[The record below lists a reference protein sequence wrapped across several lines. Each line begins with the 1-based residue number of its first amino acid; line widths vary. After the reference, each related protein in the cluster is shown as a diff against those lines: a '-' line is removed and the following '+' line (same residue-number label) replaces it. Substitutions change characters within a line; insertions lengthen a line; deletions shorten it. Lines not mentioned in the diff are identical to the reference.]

1 MYCHFLV
8 KFLANITINFTT
20 MIGHV
25 YINGQIGNTYDD
37 NGNVTAKGVELIDVV
52 AQIQDLNEVEAIHVH
67 INSEGGYVSIG
78 RSIAEFLKS
87 VPNCFTIAETLC
99 ASIATEIHLAVPLQ
113 NRMIVEGTTYL
124 IHNPWLQSVSGDA
137 SQLEE
142 YAKGIKETESEMI
155 SMYAKATGI
164 SKEALSGLMK
174 IETSLTS
181 EQCLKLGFASAVLP
195 KMEKR
200 AVALLYNQ
208 KQINMK
214 KPLMDRLALAMSAFT
229 EALKTNEREAVAM
242 VVVTDKGT
250 LMTAF
255 EDLVVGDAITLED
268 GTKPENG
275 EYVTEDGVKIV
286 VTEGVITELVEAE
299 VEDELAPEMDALKA
313 ELSEL
318 KAKFEEQTT
327 ELAKAQ
333 EVAETVVAKM
343 EELAKL
349 GSNFTPPVA
358 KAQFRT
364 IQDPAKPKTMAERK
378 AELTN
383 LKK

>member
-1 MYCHFLV
+1 
-8 KFLANITINFTT
+8 

-25 YINGQIGNTYDD
+25 YITGQIGNSYDD
-37 NGNVTAKGVELIDVV
+37 NGNITQKGVELIDVV
-52 AQIQDLNEVEAIHVH
+52 AQVQELTDAEAIHVH
-67 INSEGGYVSIG
+67 INSEGGYVSVG

-99 ASIATEIHLAVPLQ
+99 ASIATEIHLAVPIQ

-164 SKEALSGLMK
+164 SKDALSGLMK

-181 EQCLKLGFASAVLP
+181 EQCLKLGFVGSVLP

-229 EALKTNEREAVAM
+229 EALKGNEREAVALTL
-242 VVVTDKGT
+242 VTDKGT
-250 LMTAF
+250 IMTPFADLM
-255 EDLVVGDAITLED
+255 VGDAVTLED
-268 GTKPENG
+268 GSVAADG
-275 EYVTEDGVKIV
+275 EYLAEDGVKIV
-286 VTEGVITELVEAE
+286 VAEGVITEIVEAE
-299 VEDELAPEMDALKA
+299 VEVEVASDVVALQNELA
-313 ELSEL
+313 EL
-318 KAKFEEQTT
+318 KAKYEEQTS
-327 ELAKAQ
+327 ELAKAT

-349 GSNFTPPVA
+349 GSNFTPPSAV
-358 KAQFRT
+358 AQFRK
-364 IQDPAKPKTMAERK
+364 IEEPAKAKTYAERK

>member
-1 MYCHFLV
+1 
-8 KFLANITINFTT
+8 

-25 YINGQIGNTYDD
+25 YITGQIGNSYDD
-37 NGNVTAKGVELIDVV
+37 NGNVTTKGVELIDVV
-52 AQIQDLNEVEAIHVH
+52 SQIQDVAQADAIHVH

-164 SKEALSGLMK
+164 SKDALSGLMK

-214 KPLMDRLALAMSAFT
+214 KPLMDRLALAMSAFS
-229 EALKTNEREAVAM
+229 EALKSNERVAVALTL
-242 VVVTDKGT
+242 VTDKGT
-250 LMTAF
+250 IMTPF
-255 EDLVVGDAITLED
+255 EDLMVGDAVTLED
-268 GTKPENG
+268 GSVATDG
-275 EYVTEDGVKIV
+275 EYLAEDGVKIV
-286 VTEGVITELVEAE
+286 VLDGVITEIVEAE
-299 VEDELAPEMDALKA
+299 EEVEVASEVVALQNELA
-313 ELSEL
+313 EL

-327 ELAKAQ
+327 ELAKSN
-333 EVAETVVAKM
+333 EVAETLVTKM

-358 KAQFRT
+358 KAQFRKIDEPT
-364 IQDPAKPKTMAERK
+364 KPKTMAERK

>member
-1 MYCHFLV
+1 
-8 KFLANITINFTT
+8 

-37 NGNVTAKGVELIDVV
+37 NGNITQKGVELIDVV
-52 AQIQDLNEVEAIHVH
+52 AQIQDFTEAEAIHVH
-67 INSEGGYVSIG
+67 INSEGGYVSVG

-113 NRMIVEGTTYL
+113 NRFIVEGTTYL

-155 SMYAKATGI
+155 SMYSKATGV

-229 EALKTNEREAVAM
+229 EALKSNEREAVAM
-242 VVVTDKGT
+242 TFVTDKGT
-250 LMTAF
+250 LLTPYA
-255 EDLVVGDAITLED
+255 EVQVGDPVTLED
-268 GTKPENG
+268 GSVPADG
-275 EYVTEDGVKIV
+275 DYVTTDGDTITV
-286 VTEGVITELVEAE
+286 VGGVITVFVESDLVEEPAMPSM
-299 VEDELAPEMDALKA
+299 DAIQAELA
-313 ELSEL
+313 EL
-318 KAKFEEQTT
+318 KAKFEEKEI

-349 GSNFTPPVA
+349 GSNFTPPAA
-358 KAQFRT
+358 KAQFRA
-364 IQDPAKPKTMAERK
+364 IEQPAKTMAERK
-378 AELTN
+378 SELNN

>member
-1 MYCHFLV
+1 
-8 KFLANITINFTT
+8 

-25 YINGQIGNTYDD
+25 YITGQIGNTYDD
-37 NGNVTAKGVELIDVV
+37 NGNIIVKGVELIDVV
-52 AQIQDLNEVEAIHVH
+52 SQFQDISDSDAIHVH
-67 INSEGGYVSIG
+67 INSEGGYVSTG

-99 ASIATEIHLAVPLQ
+99 ASIATEIHLAVPIQ

-137 SQLEE
+137 SQLED
-142 YAKGIKETESEMI
+142 YAKSIKETESEMI
-155 SMYAKATGI
+155 TMYSKATGI
-164 SKEALSGLMK
+164 SKDALSGLMK

-181 EQCLKLGFASAVLP
+181 EQCLKLGFVGSVLP

-214 KPLMDRLALAMSAFT
+214 KPLMDRLALAMTAFS

-242 VVVTDKGT
+242 TFVTDKGT
-250 LMTAF
+250 IMTPF
-255 EDLVVGDAITLED
+255 EDVQVGDAVTLED
-268 GTKPENG
+268 GTNALDG
-275 EYVTEDGVKIV
+275 DYVTEDGLKIV
-286 VTEGVITELVEAE
+286 VLDGVVQEVVEMEVLVPEN
-299 VEDELAPEMDALKA
+299 EMDALKA

-318 KAKFEEQTT
+318 KTKFDEQTN
-327 ELAKAQ
+327 ELAKAN
-333 EVAETVVAKM
+333 EVAETLVTKM

-349 GSNFTPPVA
+349 GSSFTPPTAV
-358 KAQFRT
+358 AQFRKIEEPT
-364 IQDPAKPKTMAERK
+364 KAKSFAERK

>member
-1 MYCHFLV
+1 
-8 KFLANITINFTT
+8 

-25 YINGQIGNTYDD
+25 YITGQIGNSYDD
-37 NGNVTAKGVELIDVV
+37 SGNVTAKGVELIDVV
-52 AQIQDLNEVEAIHVH
+52 AQIQDLNEVDAIHVH
-67 INSEGGYVSIG
+67 INSEGGYVSVG

-113 NRMIVEGTTYL
+113 NRMIIEGTTYL

-155 SMYAKATGI
+155 SMYAKATGV

-208 KQINMK
+208 NQINMK

-275 EYVTEDGVKIV
+275 DYVTEAGVKIV
-286 VTEGVITELVEAE
+286 VTEGVITEIVEAE
-299 VEDELAPEMDALKA
+299 DEQAPEMDALKA

-318 KAKFEEQTT
+318 KAKFEEKEI

-358 KAQFRT
+358 VAQFRK
-364 IQDPAKPKTMAERK
+364 IEEPAKPKTMAERK

>member
-1 MYCHFLV
+1 
-8 KFLANITINFTT
+8 
-20 MIGHV
+20 
-25 YINGQIGNTYDD
+25 
-37 NGNVTAKGVELIDVV
+37 
-52 AQIQDLNEVEAIHVH
+52 
-67 INSEGGYVSIG
+67 
-78 RSIAEFLKS
+78 
-87 VPNCFTIAETLC
+87 
-99 ASIATEIHLAVPLQ
+99 
-113 NRMIVEGTTYL
+113 
-124 IHNPWLQSVSGDA
+124 
-137 SQLEE
+137 
-142 YAKGIKETESEMI
+142 
-155 SMYAKATGI
+155 
-164 SKEALSGLMK
+164 MK

-242 VVVTDKGT
+242 TFVTDKGT
-250 LMTAF
+250 IMTLFADLM
-255 EDLVVGDAITLED
+255 VGDAVTMED
-268 GTKPENG
+268 GTVAPDG
-275 EYVTEDGVKIV
+275 EYLDESGLKIV
-286 VTEGVITELVEAE
+286 VFEGVVSEIVEAE
-299 VEDELAPEMDALKA
+299 DEQAPEMDALKA

-318 KAKFEEQTT
+318 KAKFEEKEI

-358 KAQFRT
+358 KAQFRK
-364 IQDPAKPKTMAERK
+364 IEEPAKPKTMAERK

>member
-1 MYCHFLV
+1 
-8 KFLANITINFTT
+8 

-25 YINGQIGNTYDD
+25 YINGQIGNSYDE
-37 NGNVTAKGVELIDVV
+37 NGNITKKGVELIDVV
-52 AQIQDLNEVEAIHVH
+52 EQMQSMNEVDAIHVH
-67 INSEGGYVSIG
+67 INSEGGYVSVG
-78 RSIAEFLKS
+78 RSIAELLKS
-87 VPNCFTIAETLC
+87 VPNCYTIAEGLC

-155 SMYAKATGI
+155 SMYSKATGI
-164 SKEALSGLMK
+164 SKDALSGLMK

-181 EQCLKLGFASAVLP
+181 EQCLKLGFASSVLP

-208 KQINMK
+208 KQISMK
-214 KPLMDRLALAMSAFT
+214 KPLMDRVALALSAFS
-229 EALKTNEREAVAM
+229 EAFKGDEREAVALTF
-242 VVVTDKGT
+242 VTDKGVI
-250 LMTAF
+250 MTPFA
-255 EDLVVGDAITLED
+255 DLAVGDAVTLED
-268 GTKPENG
+268 GTVALDD
-275 EYVTEDGVKIV
+275 EYVDESGLKIV
-286 VTEGVITELVEAE
+286 VKDGVVSEIVE
-299 VEDELAPEMDALKA
+299 VEVTPGASEEVAQLQNQLA
-313 ELSEL
+313 ELQ
-318 KAKFEEQTT
+318 AKFEEKES
-327 ELAKAQ
+327 ELAKAN

-358 KAQFRT
+358 VAQFRT
-364 IQDPAKPKTMAERK
+364 IQEPAKPKTMAERK

>member
-1 MYCHFLV
+1 
-8 KFLANITINFTT
+8 

-25 YINGQIGNTYDD
+25 YITGQIGNSYDD
-37 NGNVTAKGVELIDVV
+37 NGNVTTKGVELIDVV
-52 AQIQDLNEVEAIHVH
+52 SQIQDVAQSEAIHVH

-164 SKEALSGLMK
+164 SKDALSGLMK

-181 EQCLKLGFASAVLP
+181 EQCLKLGFVGSVLP

-214 KPLMDRLALAMSAFT
+214 KPLMDRLAIAMNAFT
-229 EALKTNEREAVAM
+229 EALKTNDREAVAM
-242 VVVTDKGT
+242 TFVTDKGT
-250 LMTAF
+250 IVTPF
-255 EDLVVGDAITLED
+255 GDVQVGDAVTLED
-268 GTKPENG
+268 GSVAPDG
-275 EYVTEDGVKIV
+275 DYVTMDGDLISVSG
-286 VTEGVITELVEAE
+286 GVISVFVEKDLVEPM
-299 VEDELAPEMDALKA
+299 VPNEMDVLKA

-318 KAKFEEQTT
+318 KAKYEEQTN
-327 ELAKAQ
+327 ELAKSN
-333 EVAETVVAKM
+333 EVAETLVTKM

-349 GSNFTPPVA
+349 GSSFTPPTAV
-358 KAQFRT
+358 AQFRKIEEPT
-364 IQDPAKPKTMAERK
+364 KGKSFAERK
-378 AELTN
+378 AELNN

>member
-1 MYCHFLV
+1 
-8 KFLANITINFTT
+8 
-20 MIGHV
+20 MIGHI

-37 NGNVTAKGVELIDVV
+37 NGNITKQGVELIDVV
-52 AQIQDLNEVEAIHVH
+52 SQIQDVSDSEAIHVH

-164 SKEALSGLMK
+164 SKDALSGLMK

-200 AVALLYNQ
+200 AIALLYNQ

-214 KPLMDRLALAMSAFT
+214 KPLMDRLALAINAFT
-229 EALKTNEREAVAM
+229 EALKTNERTALAM
-242 VVVTDKGT
+242 TFVTDKGT
-250 LMTAF
+250 ILTPF
-255 EDLVVGDAITLED
+255 EDVQVGDAVTLED
-268 GTKPENG
+268 GAVAPDG
-275 EYVTEDGVKIV
+275 DYVTLDGDMISVSG
-286 VTEGVITELVEAE
+286 GVISVFVEKDLVEP
-299 VEDELAPEMDALKA
+299 VAPNEMDALKA

-318 KAKFEEQTT
+318 KAKFEEKEV
-327 ELAKAQ
+327 ELAKAN
-333 EVAETVVAKM
+333 EVAETLVTKM

-349 GSNFTPPVA
+349 GSNFTPPSAV
-358 KAQFRT
+358 AQFRK
-364 IQDPAKPKTMAERK
+364 IEEPSKPKTMAERK
-378 AELTN
+378 VELTN

>member
-1 MYCHFLV
+1 
-8 KFLANITINFTT
+8 

-37 NGNVTAKGVELIDVV
+37 NGNVTINGVELIDVV

-87 VPNCFTIAETLC
+87 VPNCYTIAETLC

-155 SMYAKATGI
+155 SMYSKATGI

-195 KMEKR
+195 KTEKR

-268 GTKPENG
+268 GTNPENG
-275 EYVTEDGVKIV
+275 DYVTEAGVKIV
-286 VTEGVITELVEAE
+286 VTEGVITEIVE
-299 VEDELAPEMDALKA
+299 VEDEQAPEMDALKA

>member
-1 MYCHFLV
+1 
-8 KFLANITINFTT
+8 

-25 YINGQIGNTYDD
+25 YITGQIGNSYDD

-52 AQIQDLNEVEAIHVH
+52 SQIQDVAQSDAIHVH

-164 SKEALSGLMK
+164 SKDALSGLMK

-181 EQCLKLGFASAVLP
+181 EQCLKLGFVGSVLP

-208 KQINMK
+208 NQINMK
-214 KPLMDRLALAMSAFT
+214 KPLMDRLALAMSAFS
-229 EALKTNEREAVAM
+229 EALKGDERVALAM
-242 VVVTDKGT
+242 TLVTDKGVI
-250 LMTAF
+250 MTPF
-255 EDLVVGDAITLED
+255 EDLMKGDPVTLED
-268 GTKPENG
+268 GSVALDG
-275 EYVTEDGVKIV
+275 EYLAEDGVKIV
-286 VTEGVITELVEAE
+286 VLNGVISEIVEAE
-299 VEDELAPEMDALKA
+299 VEVEVASEVVALQNEIA
-313 ELSEL
+313 EL

-327 ELAKAQ
+327 ELAKAN

-358 KAQFRT
+358 VAQFRKIDEPT
-364 IQDPAKPKTMAERK
+364 KAKTMAERK

>member
-1 MYCHFLV
+1 
-8 KFLANITINFTT
+8 

-25 YINGQIGNTYDD
+25 YITGQIGNSYDD
-37 NGNVTAKGVELIDVV
+37 NGNITSKGVELIDVV
-52 AQIQDLNEVEAIHVH
+52 TQVQELTDVEAIHVH
-67 INSEGGYVSIG
+67 INSEGGYVLIG

-87 VPNCFTIAETLC
+87 IPNCFTIAETLC
-99 ASIATEIHLAVPLQ
+99 ASIATEIHLAVPIQ

-124 IHNPWLQSVSGDA
+124 IHNPWVQNVSGDA

-164 SKEALSGLMK
+164 SKDALSGLMK

-181 EQCLKLGFASAVLP
+181 EQCLKLGFVGSVLP

-214 KPLMDRLALAMSAFT
+214 KPLMDRLALAMSAFS
-229 EALKTNEREAVAM
+229 EALKSNEREAVAM
-242 VVVTDKGT
+242 TLVTDKGT
-250 LMTAF
+250 IMTPYA
-255 EDLVVGDAITLED
+255 DLAVGDAVTLED
-268 GTKPENG
+268 GSVAEDG
-275 EYVTEDGVKIV
+275 EYLAEDGVKIIV
-286 VTEGVITELVEAE
+286 AEGVVAEIIEAE
-299 VEDELAPEMDALKA
+299 VEVEVAADVVALQTELA
-313 ELSEL
+313 EL
-318 KAKFEEQTT
+318 KAKYEAQTS
-327 ELAKAQ
+327 ELAKAT

-349 GSNFTPPVA
+349 GSNFTPPSAV
-358 KAQFRT
+358 AQFRK
-364 IQDPAKPKTMAERK
+364 IDEPAKAKTMAERK

>member
-1 MYCHFLV
+1 
-8 KFLANITINFTT
+8 

-37 NGNVTAKGVELIDVV
+37 NGNVTINGVELIDVV

-78 RSIAEFLKS
+78 RSIAELLKS
-87 VPNCFTIAETLC
+87 VPNCYTIAETLC

-268 GTKPENG
+268 GTNPENG
-275 EYVTEDGVKIV
+275 DYVTEAGVKIV
-286 VTEGVITELVEAE
+286 VAEGVITEIVE
-299 VEDELAPEMDALKA
+299 VEDEQAPEMDALKA

>member
-1 MYCHFLV
+1 
-8 KFLANITINFTT
+8 

-37 NGNVTAKGVELIDVV
+37 NVNVTAKGVELIDVV

-87 VPNCFTIAETLC
+87 VPNCYTIAETLC

-268 GTKPENG
+268 GTNPENG
-275 EYVTEDGVKIV
+275 DYVTEDGVKIV
-286 VTEGVITELVEAE
+286 VTEGVITEIVE
-299 VEDELAPEMDALKA
+299 VEDEQAPEMDALKA

-318 KAKFEEQTT
+318 KAKFEEQST
-327 ELAKAQ
+327 ELAKAT

-364 IQDPAKPKTMAERK
+364 IQDPTKPKTMAERK

>member
-37 NGNVTAKGVELIDVV
+37 NGNVTINGVELIDVV
-52 AQIQDLNEVEAIHVH
+52 AQIQDLNEVEAIYVH

-155 SMYAKATGI
+155 SMYSKATGI

-268 GTKPENG
+268 GTNPENG
-275 EYVTEDGVKIV
+275 DYVTEAGVKIV
-286 VTEGVITELVEAE
+286 VTEGVITEIVE
-299 VEDELAPEMDALKA
+299 VEDEQAPEMDALKA

>member
-1 MYCHFLV
+1 
-8 KFLANITINFTT
+8 

-25 YINGQIGNTYDD
+25 YITGQIGNSYDD
-37 NGNVTAKGVELIDVV
+37 SGNVTSKGVELIDVV
-52 AQIQDLNEVEAIHVH
+52 AQIQDLNEVDAIHVH

-155 SMYAKATGI
+155 SMYAKATGV

-242 VVVTDKGT
+242 TFVTDKGT
-250 LMTAF
+250 IMTLFADLM
-255 EDLVVGDAITLED
+255 VGDAVTMED
-268 GTKPENG
+268 GTVAPDG
-275 EYVTEDGVKIV
+275 EYLDESGLKIV
-286 VTEGVITELVEAE
+286 VFEGVVSEIVEAE
-299 VEDELAPEMDALKA
+299 DEQAPEMDALKA

-318 KAKFEEQTT
+318 KAKFEEKEI

-358 KAQFRT
+358 KAQFRK
-364 IQDPAKPKTMAERK
+364 IEEPAKPKTMAERK

>member
-1 MYCHFLV
+1 
-8 KFLANITINFTT
+8 

-37 NGNVTAKGVELIDVV
+37 NGNVTINGVELIDVV
-52 AQIQDLNEVEAIHVH
+52 AQIQDLNEVEAIYVH

-87 VPNCFTIAETLC
+87 VPNCYTIAETLC

-155 SMYAKATGI
+155 SMYSKATGI

-268 GTKPENG
+268 GTNPENG
-275 EYVTEDGVKIV
+275 DYVTEAGVKIV
-286 VTEGVITELVEAE
+286 VTEGVITEIVE
-299 VEDELAPEMDALKA
+299 VEDEQAPEMDALKA

>member
-1 MYCHFLV
+1 
-8 KFLANITINFTT
+8 
-20 MIGHV
+20 MIGHI

-87 VPNCFTIAETLC
+87 VPNCYTIAETIC

-142 YAKGIKETESEMI
+142 YAKKIKETESEMI

-242 VVVTDKGT
+242 VVVTDKGA

-255 EDLVVGDAITLED
+255 EDLLVGDAITLED
-268 GTKPENG
+268 GTMPEDG
-275 EYVTEDGVKIV
+275 DYVTEDGVKIV
-286 VTEGVITELVEAE
+286 VTEGVITEIVEAE
-299 VEDELAPEMDALKA
+299 LEDELAPEMDALKA
-313 ELSEL
+313 ELAEL
-318 KAKFEEQTT
+318 KAKFETQTT
-327 ELAKAQ
+327 ELAKAT

-364 IQDPAKPKTMAERK
+364 IQEPSKPKTMAERK